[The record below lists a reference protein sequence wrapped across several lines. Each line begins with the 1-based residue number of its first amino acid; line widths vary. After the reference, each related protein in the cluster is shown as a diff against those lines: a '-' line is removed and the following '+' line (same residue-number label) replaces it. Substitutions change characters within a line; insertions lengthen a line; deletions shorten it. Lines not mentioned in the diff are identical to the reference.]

1 MKSTIS
7 FGFFY
12 PIPKPQIHTTSLLI
26 ILSSPIW
33 ISYVNLPF
41 VTISILQCCRPK
53 VTGSFVLGRQQCR
66 SPFPP
71 SHQVKESKIVRDL
84 IDFGPCDR
92 FLLLIT
98 LLITACIL
106 FCTLKCHDVTRLILY
121 RLRYWKIQLEANLE
135 RFVHCVGSNPIHRK

>member
-33 ISYVNLPF
+33 MSYVILPLA
-41 VTISILQCCRPK
+41 TISILQCCRPK
-53 VTGSFVLGRQQCR
+53 VTGSFVSGRQQCR

-84 IDFGPCDR
+84 IDFGPCGR

-98 LLITACIL
+98 LLITAYIL
-106 FCTLKCHDVTRLILY
+106 FCTTNTDPQMPSKTYMSLGLFCT
-121 RLRYWKIQLEANLE
+121 
-135 RFVHCVGSNPIHRK
+135 GSDTGKYN